1 VKELKKKLKSD
12 HASIVIPLY
21 NEELRLDYCFSV
33 IKKFIRKKGKLFL
46 EIIFV
51 DDGSNDT
58 SKKKIINFINKN
70 KKNFL
75 NTKIKLISYKKNM
88 GKGNAIKRGILTSRY
103 EWIITCDLDMSV
115 LPDQFLTWKKK
126 KLINNK
132 KYAYFGS
139 RENKD
144 SVVQTLYVRRII
156 GFILHIFI
164 WALFNIK
171 TSDTQCGFKVFHSNY
186 IKKIFKKIKMK
197 GYVYDVE
204 VVLALKKEDI
214 KIIELPLT
222 WIHKEGSKVNLIKDS
237 VKFFFDLIILKIRF

>member
-1 VKELKKKLKSD
+1 MKELKKKLKSD

-115 LPDQFLTWKKK
+115 LPDQFLTWKRK

-214 KIIELPLT
+214 KIAELPLT
-222 WIHKEGSKVNLIKDS
+222 WTHKEGSKVNLIKDS
-237 VKFFFDLIILKIRF
+237 VKFFFDLIVLKIRF

>member
-1 VKELKKKLKSD
+1 MKELKKKLKSD

-115 LPDQFLTWKKK
+115 LPDQFLTWKRK

-156 GFILHIFI
+156 GFILHI
-164 WALFNIK
+164 LFGLYLILKLQIHN
-171 TSDTQCGFKVFHSNY
+171 
-186 IKKIFKKIKMK
+186 
-197 GYVYDVE
+197 
-204 VVLALKKEDI
+204 VVLRFFTR
-214 KIIELPLT
+214 II
-222 WIHKEGSKVNLIKDS
+222 
-237 VKFFFDLIILKIRF
+237 